1 MRHLK
6 LYEELNID
14 QPERGDYVI
23 AVCTENVSNKKMLE
37 FVNNTIGKLMLSEY
51 DSLIDTFEYTVKYD
65 EIPEELSEYY
75 FSISGTKCF
84 YELKY
89 WSKNKK
95 DLETIISANK
105 YNL

>member
-14 QPERGDYVI
+14 EPERGDYVI
-23 AVCTENVSNKKMLE
+23 AECTKNVSNKKMID
-37 FVNNTIGKLMLSEY
+37 FVNNTIGILINAEY
-51 DSLIDTFEYTVKYD
+51 DHLIGTFEYTVKYD
-65 EIPEELSEYY
+65 DIPEEISEYY

-89 WSKNKK
+89 WSKSKEE
-95 DLETIISANK
+95 LMSIIAARK